1 MQDTDSILLLARAT
15 RPGLLTALAVLIG
28 CAVSCRG
35 RLCWHGVLTFCAVLT
50 CAVLCRAVLPSQAI
64 PSGPRR
70 KSLKAWT
77 APDLTTL
84 SRSIRTSQLTQARK
98 QRQEDRVNQQAEQQ
112 ELLQETVLKQQQ
124 QLDQLVH
131 LLAQSSAEGGLNPS
145 RSISQGLSLNPSAG
159 SVGEQGLGCLASGLL
174 GSAAKLV
181 PLTATTVL
189 PDGLYNWAAYTGGF
203 KAASEALAAA
213 AATAAEA
220 GLDGSSSSSSS
231 SSSSVSH
238 LQQLILQPQQQQQ
251 QLRQQQA
258 DELPPQLLQLLAST
272 ASASGAQTAT
282 AVAAATAA
290 AAAASKL
297 PAGSIALLLQEAAA
311 NLLAQQQEQQGCCQ
325 SQAAANMQA
334 GQNQKQRSSRR
345 SGQNMQ
351 TNALG
356 TTTATEAALGG
367 ATQQDASS
375 AVPQRALYRSSTSSS
390 TASST
395 AESATGEQYQ
405 PRSKSL
411 APVSFDLPPMSMSV
425 HLKSFQADGGGVA
438 FDAATAAGTAV
449 PGRVSAVLSS
459 RQYQQ
464 QQAPNAGVRLSGAHK
479 LKGRCSFTVDNP
491 LFHLEG
497 CPADQLTTDTVVA
510 SAAAA
515 VGGLSAGSSG
525 RSLGSR
531 SSRSAVYLS
540 PAAAE
545 TICQAATTAA
555 AAAAA
560 AVRSAVIKLDG
571 EDLLA
576 AGDSHGECMCADC
589 LSPLGAL
596 ACLAPV
602 ANSATG
608 CDLSL

>member
-1 MQDTDSILLLARAT
+1 MLRF
-15 RPGLLTALAVLIG
+15 P
-28 CAVSCRG
+28 
-35 RLCWHGVLTFCAVLT
+35 
-50 CAVLCRAVLPSQAI
+50 QAI

-70 KSLKAWT
+70 NSLKAWT

-84 SRSIRTSQLTQARK
+84 SRSIRTSQLTQKMK

-124 QLDQLVH
+124 QLDQLAQ

-145 RSISQGLSLNPSAG
+145 LSISQGLSLNPSAG
-159 SVGEQGLGCLASGLL
+159 SVGEQGFAGLASGLL
-174 GSAAKLV
+174 GSAAKLM
-181 PLTATTVL
+181 PLTATRVL
-189 PDGLYNWAAYTGGF
+189 PDGSCNWAAYTGGF
-203 KAASEALAAA
+203 RAASEALAAA
-213 AATAAEA
+213 AATAAGA
-220 GLDGSSSSSSS
+220 GLDGGSSST
-231 SSSSVSH
+231 SVSH
-238 LQQLILQPQQQQQ
+238 LQQLILQRQQQ
-251 QLRQQQA
+251 QLRQQHA
-258 DELPPQLLQLLAST
+258 EELPPQLLQLLAST

-311 NLLAQQQEQQGCCQ
+311 NLLSQQQEQQACWQGH
-325 SQAAANMQA
+325 AAANMQA
-334 GQNQKQRSSRR
+334 GQGLAGQKQRSTRR
-345 SGQNMQ
+345 SGQNAQ
-351 TNALG
+351 GDASGSTDPS
-356 TTTATEAALGG
+356 AAAVGV
-367 ATQQDASS
+367 TQQDASS

-390 TASST
+390 LASST
-395 AESATGEQYQ
+395 AEAATGEQYQ
-405 PRSKSL
+405 PRGKSL
-411 APVSFDLPPMSMSV
+411 APESFDLPPMSLSA
-425 HLKSFQADGGGVA
+425 HLKSLQSDDDSAT
-438 FDAATAAGTAV
+438 AATAADTAM

-464 QQAPNAGVRLSGAHK
+464 QQQAADAGVRLSGAHK

-497 CPADQLTTDTVVA
+497 LPANQLNSDPAAA

-515 VGGLSAGSSG
+515 AGALSAGSSG

-545 TICQAATTAA
+545 TICQAATAAA

-576 AGDSHGECMCADC
+576 AGDSLGE
-589 LSPLGAL
+589 
-596 ACLAPV
+596 
-602 ANSATG
+602 
-608 CDLSL
+608 